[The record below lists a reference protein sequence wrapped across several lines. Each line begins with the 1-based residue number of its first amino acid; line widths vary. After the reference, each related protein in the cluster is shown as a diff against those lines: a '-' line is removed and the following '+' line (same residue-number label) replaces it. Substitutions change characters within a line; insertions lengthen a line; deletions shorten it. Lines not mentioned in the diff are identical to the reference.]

1 MNHVEKGGV
10 FLGEGV
16 VRETI
21 DEGVNGCGFSKY
33 LKVVTIIVKCD
44 GQDSHKIIRKKLTS
58 RILD

>member
-1 MNHVEKGGV
+1 MLRKAAF

-21 DEGVNGCGFSKY
+21 DEGVSGCGFSKY